1 MNLVLALEPDTS
13 QAGLL
18 TSLIRRKLSANL
30 TIVPTAQA
38 AIVAMN
44 QRVPDVLLFGK
55 GVPPAER
62 DQAAAH
68 LASLAGASSVR
79 TLELAKLGDPAARE
93 KVAFDVRM
101 YLAAAEK
108 ERIHAMATLIGSAHD
123 QSEPGGWNDFP
134 AETPDA
140 HVPPPAAAVDHA
152 HLQAEVDR
160 RVRSELGRL
169 RREADERVEG
179 ELRRLRQE
187 AVAQQPAEPEVSA
200 ARARQRGGVVHWRV
214 GAFAAVVAF
223 VVGFGALWLPGVV
236 STAARTSTAFAGTAQ
251 NAAKAA
257 AHQAI
262 TAAPQVTR
270 SALSAAGS
278 VLPHIDIV
286 RPASGPRPIPAA
298 LADEQTALTGPGFL
312 TAFSRIPMD
321 VYADGKRIGSTEDG
335 QLLIAGGTHQVEFV
349 SDRFRYRA
357 MASLT
362 IPAGH
367 VLPYTVALPSA
378 DVRVVTAAGAEV
390 WIDGERV
397 GVAPLGT
404 IHVPIGTRE
413 IAVKGSDGAE
423 KRQVVEL
430 RMGEAIEVSMTP
442 VAVTR
447 QSSPV
452 ATPRLPPLTR

>member
-1 MNLVLALEPDTS
+1 MSLVLALEPDTS

-18 TSLIRRKLSANL
+18 TSLIRRRLSANL

-79 TLELAKLGDPAARE
+79 TLELAKLGDDAARE

-108 ERIHAMATLIGSAHD
+108 ERVHAMATLVGSAHD
-123 QSEPGGWNDFP
+123 QAESGGWHDFP
-134 AETPDA
+134 AETPDTQ
-140 HVPPPAAAVDHA
+140 VPAPVAVDHA
-152 HLQAEVDR
+152 HVQAEVDR

-169 RREADERVEG
+169 RREADERVER
-179 ELRRLRQE
+179 ELRRLRE
-187 AVAQQPAEPEVSA
+187 EVVAQQPGAPEA
-200 ARARQRGGVVHWRV
+200 AAAKGRQRGGAVHWRI

-223 VVGFGALWLPGVV
+223 VLGFAALWLPGAV

-262 TAAPQVTR
+262 TAAPAVTR
-270 SALSAAGS
+270 NALSAAGS

-298 LADEQTALTGPGFL
+298 LPNEQAALTGPGFL

-335 QLLIAGGTHQVEFV
+335 QLLIASGTH
-349 SDRFRYRA
+349 
-357 MASLT
+357 
-362 IPAGH
+362 
-367 VLPYTVALPSA
+367 
-378 DVRVVTAAGAEV
+378 
-390 WIDGERV
+390 
-397 GVAPLGT
+397 
-404 IHVPIGTRE
+404 
-413 IAVKGSDGAE
+413 
-423 KRQVVEL
+423 
-430 RMGEAIEVSMTP
+430 
-442 VAVTR
+442 
-447 QSSPV
+447 
-452 ATPRLPPLTR
+452 